1 MSMVM
6 AAMSFKTKDVIS
18 VLRVTVSYYA
28 ERLAGNVDGFVNIRI
43 GESGV
48 NEVVVVVREEYS
60 AANAFRYPLLM
71 EHEVVVVRNAQVEQR
86 RNSADVKVE
95 AVVRSSF
102 DKLFFQASTLVDEYL
117 RTVETLHFL
126 NAGNSGGK
134 WNS

>member
-18 VLRVTVSYYA
+18 ILRMTVSYYA
-28 ERLAGNVDGFVNIRI
+28 ERFAGNVNGFVNIRI

-48 NEVVVVVREEYS
+48 YEVVVVVREEYS
-60 AANAFRYPLLM
+60 AANAFRYPFLM
-71 EHEVVVVRNAQVEQR
+71 EHEVVVVRYAQVEQR

-95 AVVRSSF
+95 AVVRSSL
-102 DKLFFQASTLVDEYL
+102 DKLFFQTSTFVDEQL

-134 WNS
+134 GNS